1 VVSELALY
9 CTALQCSIIGGT
21 MKKSVSPSWLSN
33 LRTAQAM
40 WGSLAAPARNSLRHL
55 TKVYT
60 ISVAA
65 GDVQLMEG
73 RWYIT
78 HAGLLGIAERQHC
91 SGIRTSIQSRLSN
104 PEINKWIFKATV
116 YKTPSSK
123 GFVGYGDADP
133 SNTSVAVQGAK
144 MRIAETRAVNRA
156 LSLRNRALFRR
167 GTGFTPRILQPSS

>member
-1 VVSELALY
+1 
-9 CTALQCSIIGGT
+9 
-21 MKKSVSPSWLSN
+21 MKKSIPPSWLSN